1 MKTKRNK
8 KLVFIDHTVTKE
20 KFHLEWD
27 NRLEM
32 YITSPRPDED
42 NLGKYYDSEEY
53 ISHTDSKDSFI
64 DKLYQ
69 AVKNFTIKRKVKLIE
84 PFKIKDKSILDI
96 GCGTGDFLVACR
108 KNGWEIQGVEPNA
121 KAMEISSG
129 KLSSIDDALNRKV
142 IFQDIQE
149 LIDMKKKYDVIS
161 MWHVLEH
168 IYNLTEYIEQLK
180 SLLNRNGVLI
190 IAVPNFKSFDAHY
203 YSEHWAAYDVPRHL
217 WHFSKKSIKI
227 LFEKVGLKV
236 IQILPMKFDAYYVS
250 LLSEKY
256 KKSKLNLL
264 RAFYIGSLSN
274 IKAKKT
280 KEYSSLIYIIK
291 EHI

>member
-1 MKTKRNK
+1 MNTKRKN

-27 NRLEM
+27 NKLEM
-32 YITSPRPDED
+32 YITSPRPDEND
-42 NLGKYYDSEEY
+42 LGNYYDSKEY

-108 KNGWEIQGVEPNA
+108 NNGWEVQGVEPNA

-129 KLSSIDDALNRKV
+129 KLSSIGDMPKRRV
-142 IFQDIQE
+142 VFQDIQE

-168 IYNLTEYIEQLK
+168 IYNLTEYIELLK
-180 SLLNRNGVLI
+180 SLLNKNGVLI

-236 IQILPMKFDAYYVS
+236 IRILPMKFDAYYVS

-264 RAFYIGSLSN
+264 RAFYIGFLSN

-291 EHI
+291 